1 MWLLLTLPGLALLTG
16 LAIWRKK
23 PRWLLVPAALALLV
37 TAGTAVFF
45 TPPPET
51 DLQPDYAV
59 LLGAGLEDGQ
69 PTQELVRRMELA
81 LDWLEQTPDTV
92 LIAAGGDP
100 KGQGVTEASVMT
112 RWLADH
118 GADMTRVLAE
128 DRSRT
133 TRENLLYSRELAK
146 AHGLDTENV
155 LILTSDYHQTRAQFL
170 ARRIGQNA
178 AGRSCTTPFRQRLTS
193 SVRELYAFFKA
204 VWQTR

>member
-1 MWLLLTLPGLALLTG
+1 MWLLLTLLGLALLTG

-23 PRWLLVPAALALLV
+23 PGWLLVPAVLALLV

-45 TPPPET
+45 MPPPET
-51 DLQPDYAV
+51 DIQPDYAV

-69 PTQELVRRMELA
+69 PTQELVHRMELA
-81 LDWLEQTPDTV
+81 LDWMEQTPDTV

-100 KGQGVTEASVMT
+100 NGQGVTEASVMT

-118 GADMTRVLAE
+118 GANMPRVLAE
-128 DRSRT
+128 DQSRT
-133 TRENLLYSRELAK
+133 TLENLLCSRELAEE
-146 AHGLDTENV
+146 HGLGTENV

-170 ARRIGQNA
+170 ASRIGQNA
-178 AGRSCTTPFRQRLTS
+178 AGRSCRTPFWPRLTS
-193 SVRELYAFFKA
+193 SVRELYAFLKA